1 MYAETGQVIIMIRQ
15 MAVSEDNPYGPD
27 EVFEMID
34 NTLSTQGFTFDE
46 DYDIMIVPNIV
57 NIGYGRD
64 VGYKFTQYDL
74 GEDIHKI
81 SATKIRNAN

>member
-1 MYAETGQVIIMIRQ
+1 MIRE
-15 MAVSEDNPYGPD
+15 MPISKDNPHEPD
-27 EVFEMID
+27 AVFEMID
-34 NTLSTQGFTFDE
+34 NTLSTEGFTFDE

-64 VGYKFTQYDL
+64 VGYKFTEYDL

-81 SATKIRNAN
+81 SATKIRNAS